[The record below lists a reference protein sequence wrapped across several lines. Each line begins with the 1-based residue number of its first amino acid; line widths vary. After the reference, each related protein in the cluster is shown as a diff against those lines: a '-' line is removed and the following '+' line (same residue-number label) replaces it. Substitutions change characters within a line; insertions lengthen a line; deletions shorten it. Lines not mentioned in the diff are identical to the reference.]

1 MESAY
6 TGQRP
11 QPICHSAGSHPTGVH
26 MAHGVLREQG
36 TAMHPVP
43 AWSHLWGD
51 KAWGWA
57 RMWPV
62 LGHPSGVHL
71 T

>member
-1 MESAY
+1 M
-6 TGQRP
+6 P
-11 QPICHSAGSHPTGVH
+11 QCWFSPDWGSHGSWGAQETGKPPELLLG
-26 MAHGVLREQG
+26 AA
-36 TAMHPVP
+36 THPVP